1 MRILHAPSNIANQ
14 PWAIAQGLRAL
25 GHEVEVWH
33 YGPNRF
39 NYPADR
45 IVEFPQVPGTGL
57 LPLITEAIERFDVIH
72 FHQGRSLIPRQLNW
86 LPGLWDLP
94 ILREARKRIFFTF
107 HGGDVWIPSDET
119 ASDRWH
125 AQRYADFTPGTE
137 DEIRKRVNIIRTYAT
152 RMFVCS
158 PMVQPFVPDAGF
170 HPRAIDL
177 RDWAFAPPHQRD
189 VPVVVHTPSSR
200 GRKGTDAIM
209 AGVERARAR
218 GLRFDFR
225 LIEGVPNAQMREVL
239 RDADILVDNLLLGDY
254 EVTGLEAMALG
265 RTVITRVLPVVAETM
280 GREVPILSADPDTFD
295 EVFERALSDAELR
308 AHLGK
313 EGRRFVEEVHD
324 APVVARG
331 LAEVYARDGDVSPV
345 GFPDWASLGE
355 TRRVERLEAQ
365 VTELTAGLR
374 AHGKE
379 VILAGTRRGPFTLI
393 GARIDRLLRRART
406 RAGRMRARPGR

>member
-14 PWAIAQGLRAL
+14 PWAIAQGLRTL
-25 GHEVEVWH
+25 GHDVEVWH

-39 NYPADR
+39 DFPADR
-45 IVEFPQVPGTGL
+45 FVPFPQVPGTGL

-72 FHQGRSLIPRQLNW
+72 FHQGRSLIPRQQGW

-94 ILREARKRIFFTF
+94 LLREAGKKIFFTF
-107 HGGDVWIPSDET
+107 HGGDVWLPSAGIT
-119 ASDRWH
+119 SDKWL
-125 AQRYADFTPGTE
+125 AKRYADFGPREE
-137 DEIRKRVNIIRTYAT
+137 DEIRKRTNVIRTYANGL
-152 RMFVCS
+152 FVCS

-177 RDWAFAPPHQRD
+177 RDWDVSAPHERD

-200 GRKGTDAIM
+200 GRKGTDVILE
-209 AGVERARAR
+209 GVERARAR
-218 GLRFDFR
+218 GLKFDFR
-225 LIEGVPNAQMREVL
+225 LIEGVSNAQMRTVL

-265 RTVITRVLPVVAETM
+265 RTVVTRVLPAVVEKI
-280 GREVPILSADPDTFD
+280 GREVPILSADPDTFA
-295 EVFERALSDAELR
+295 EVFERAVSDVGLR
-308 AHLGK
+308 THLGLA
-313 EGRRFVEEVHD
+313 GRRFVEEVHD

-331 LAEVYARDGDVSPV
+331 LVAAYERGGDVGPI

-374 AHGKE
+374 ARGKE
-379 VILAGTRRGPFTLI
+379 VILAGTRRAPFTLA
-393 GARIDRLLRRART
+393 GARIDRALRRL
-406 RAGRMRARPGR
+406 RPRR